1 MKPFWNK
8 LVAVAL
14 GMLGFASCAEIAN
27 IDIDDD
33 PSKEHI
39 CMYGM
44 PSATYKVLGTV
55 SDESGSPV
63 EGIRVAIESKYSSYS
78 QYDTLY
84 TDSSGKYLFNRGE
97 RGLWPDKVVVV
108 FEDIDGEE
116 NGGEFESAEATP
128 ELKKVKEGDGSWYV
142 GMFEAQADVT
152 LKKK

>member
-1 MKPFWNK
+1 MKPFRNK

-14 GMLGFASCAEIAN
+14 GMLGFASCAEIA
-27 IDIDDD
+27 DDD
-33 PSKEHI
+33 PSKEDI
-39 CMYGM
+39 CMYGE

-128 ELKKVKEGDGSWYV
+128 ELKKVKEGDGSWYI
-142 GMFEAQADVT
+142 GMLEAQADVT

>member
-27 IDIDDD
+27 IDDD
-33 PSKEHI
+33 PSKEDI
-39 CMYGM
+39 CMYGS

-63 EGIRVAIESKYSSYS
+63 EGIRVAIESKYGSYS

-128 ELKKVKEGDGSWYV
+128 ELKKVKEGDGSWYM

>member
-1 MKPFWNK
+1 
-8 LVAVAL
+8 
-14 GMLGFASCAEIAN
+14 
-27 IDIDDD
+27 
-33 PSKEHI
+33 
-39 CMYGM
+39 MYGM

-128 ELKKVKEGDGSWYV
+128 ELKKVKEGDGSWYM